1 MTHFHLRYT
10 PYFAF
15 ALMTR
20 EFGRLPISVTLRI
33 WKERSGW
40 KKNGPVEFRIKIG
53 STNEVRNML
62 DKELKQ
68 LIIAMKMWIEAKTAN
83 LAVETELDK
92 MRLKDFTKHVEG
104 QGLNMSDDSSS
115 WPDDFEE
122 DWE

>member
-1 MTHFHLRYT
+1 M
-10 PYFAF
+10 
-15 ALMTR
+15 
-20 EFGRLPISVTLRI
+20 
-33 WKERSGW
+33 
-40 KKNGPVEFRIKIG
+40 EFRIKIG
-53 STNEVRNML
+53 STSELRYML
-62 DKELKQ
+62 GKELRE

-83 LAVETELDK
+83 IAVETEMDK

>member
-1 MTHFHLRYT
+1 M
-10 PYFAF
+10 
-15 ALMTR
+15 
-20 EFGRLPISVTLRI
+20 RI
-33 WKERSGW
+33 
-40 KKNGPVEFRIKIG
+40 GPEAFRIKIG
-53 STNEVRNML
+53 STSELRYML
-62 DKELKQ
+62 GKELRE

-83 LAVETELDK
+83 MAVETEMDK

>member
-1 MTHFHLRYT
+1 
-10 PYFAF
+10 
-15 ALMTR
+15 
-20 EFGRLPISVTLRI
+20 
-33 WKERSGW
+33 
-40 KKNGPVEFRIKIG
+40 
-53 STNEVRNML
+53 ML

-92 MRLKDFTKHVEG
+92 MRLKDFSKHVESKG
-104 QGLNMSDDSSS
+104 VNMNDDSSS